1 MPAAFVTAGM
11 VGGFQPSISRLLAW
25 LEKQSPCQC
34 HCWKRNL
41 SNARADRAVGG
52 TAGALA
58 SHCVLAPET
67 EVGPRIKEGVV
78 KKVRAGREFC
88 FRLELW
94 ERRDGYEP
102 RLVLL
107 LVLVLLLLLLVL
119 LLLLLGSA
127 AGLCCCTTIKSS
139 GHAV

>member
-1 MPAAFVTAGM
+1 MTAGM

-25 LEKQSPCQC
+25 LEKQSLCQC

-67 EVGPRIKEGVV
+67 EVGPRIKEGAV

-102 RLVLL
+102 CLGTASSLCLCLCSALL
-107 LVLVLLLLLLVL
+107 HDQQ
-119 LLLLLGSA
+119 
-127 AGLCCCTTIKSS
+127 KSS
-139 GHAV
+139 GHTG